1 METILNAYESY
12 LRNEKCMRERSIR
25 DYMDAFRLI
34 ASRLDPITVSTYKEI
49 NDAVRYIKEARHY
62 SQGSVY
68 KFSICVRHLFK
79 WLQREQYRQDNPYP
93 FSEWRKARPSTPKFL
108 TEGQFLSIID
118 DPHLT
123 HQETALLWLLWD
135 SGARIG
141 EIAALEQDHI
151 DLEKGI
157 VNIPYEI
164 SKGNYSFRYVPIGQ
178 EAVYCLKRQ
187 FGFAQRRGHKKAI
200 FLGDNNLPMT
210 VSGLS
215 KVIYK
220 IGLRSSPLRENYRL
234 SAHQFR
240 HSAGIRWIER
250 GVPQVI
256 VQKWL
261 GHQSL
266 QMTSRYINM
275 DSETSR
281 KIFEKYVNAYES
293 LAGVGR

>member
-25 DYMDAFRLI
+25 DYMDAFRMI
-34 ASRLDPITVSTYKEI
+34 AAKVEPLKVSTYKEI
-49 NDAVRYIKEARHY
+49 NDAVRHIKEERRY

-68 KFSICVRHLFK
+68 KFSICVRHLFR
-79 WLQREQYRQDNPYP
+79 WLQREQYRPDNPYP
-93 FSEWRKARPSTPKFL
+93 FSEWRKARPKTPKFL

-141 EIAALEQDHI
+141 EIASLEQGNI

-164 SKGNYSFRYVPIGQ
+164 SKGNYSFRYVPISPT
-178 EAVYCLKRQ
+178 AVYSLKAI
-187 FGFAQRRGHKKAI
+187 FGFAQRRGHQKAI
-200 FLGDNNLPMT
+200 FLGDNNEAMT

-220 IGLRSSPLRENYRL
+220 IGLRASPLRENYRL

-240 HSAGIRWIER
+240 HSAGIRWLEAGI
-250 GVPQVI
+250 PQVI

-261 GHQSL
+261 GHQTL
-266 QMTSRYINM
+266 QMTERYVNM
-275 DSETSR
+275 DSLTSKR
-281 KIFEKYVNAYES
+281 IFDKYMIAS
-293 LAGVGR
+293 QTLAGVGQ